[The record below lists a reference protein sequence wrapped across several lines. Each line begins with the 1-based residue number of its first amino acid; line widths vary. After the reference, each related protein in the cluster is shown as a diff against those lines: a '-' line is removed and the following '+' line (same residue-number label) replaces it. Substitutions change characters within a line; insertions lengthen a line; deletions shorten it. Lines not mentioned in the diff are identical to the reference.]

1 MARPENGTDFTVPV
15 DGLDHPERITKS
27 ALAQEVPV

>member
-1 MARPENGTDFTVPV
+1 MARPENGTDTTVPV
-15 DGLDHPERITKS
+15 DGLDHSERSTKS